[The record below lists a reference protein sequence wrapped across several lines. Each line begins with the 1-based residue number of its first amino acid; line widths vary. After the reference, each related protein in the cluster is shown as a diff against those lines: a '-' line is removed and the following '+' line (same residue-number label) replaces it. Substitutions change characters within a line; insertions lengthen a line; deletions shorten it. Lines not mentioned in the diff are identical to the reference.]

1 MKKMLLSLLVFASMG
16 TYAQNGKTTFVVD
29 DVTYTVTAA
38 DQVELTQAGK
48 KAKEV
53 TNLVIPSTVSDGT
66 NNYKVTSIG
75 KEAYQWTN
83 ATSIKI
89 PGSVKTIGRAA
100 FYYGSPATILLGNG
114 VDSIG
119 SYAFSGKN
127 LTELDIPSSVK
138 VIGDHAFF
146 GTSTNSKFSKLT
158 LHEGLEEIGDGAFYG
173 NAIETLEIPSTCKKI
188 GASAFLY
195 STKLKSLTFYE
206 GLEEIG
212 DGAFVNGES
221 AYNSTKDLTSVT
233 LPQSLKKL
241 GIEAFLRMPL
251 TSINIPAGLEEL
263 GESAFA
269 HTNISN
275 ITVDPANKY
284 FMVDEKGVLYSK
296 NKKILYAVP
305 MKGLTEYAVS
315 NGCIGINGGAFWGSQ
330 IEKVTLPDSMLALG
344 YGAFLESP
352 LKTINL
358 PNAISYIDEYCF
370 AGTKLEHVVLPEN
383 LYYIY
388 EATFA
393 QCPNLQSVIIPSS
406 VQAIDVRAF
415 YLSNNLTSVYCKRS
429 TPPYLVEAYE
439 GEEEFSS
446 SFTLYVPKGCA
457 NYYKASKVGDFEN
470 YWTNYFSKVVEMNN
484 GILQPVSAT
493 PAVAEVLDLLQPASV
508 QIKFNEPITCINEK
522 PEAALRIDAPYMSG
536 QTIGNGWH
544 ASVEGNTLIVYATDE
559 TGDVARFQT
568 DDSHV
573 YYITIP
579 AGVVKNAAGDENEYI
594 LLGYYGYGHKDT
606 GIDETVQ
613 SSKIGSGKVV
623 ARYNINGQQT
633 NAQQKG
639 LQIVRF
645 SDGTAKKTLK

>member
-1 MKKMLLSLLVFASMG
+1 MKKMLLSLLVFASTSM
-16 TYAQNGKTTFVVD
+16 YAQNGKTTFVVD
-29 DVTYTVTAA
+29 DVTYTVTAV

-66 NNYKVTSIG
+66 NNYKVTSIA
-75 KEAYQWTN
+75 EAAYQWTN

-100 FYYGSPATILLGNG
+100 FYYGSPTTILLGNG
-114 VDSIG
+114 VKSIG

-138 VIGDHAFF
+138 AIGDHAFF

-212 DGAFVNGES
+212 DGAFVNGEY
-221 AYNSTKDLTSVT
+221 ANNSTKDLTSVT
-233 LPQSLKKL
+233 LPKSLKKL

-251 TSINIPAGLEEL
+251 TSINIPEGLEEL

-269 HTNISN
+269 KTNIAT
-275 ITVDPANKY
+275 ITVDPANEH

-305 MKGLTEYAVS
+305 MKGLNEYVVS
-315 NGCIGINGGAFWGSQ
+315 NDCIGINGGAFWGSP

-344 YGAFLESP
+344 YGAFLESS

-358 PNAISYIDEYCF
+358 PNTISYIDEYCF
-370 AGTKLEHVVLPEN
+370 AGTKLERVVLPEN

-415 YLSNNLTSVYCKRS
+415 YLSNNLTSVMCKRS

-446 SFTLYVPKGCA
+446 AFTLYVPKGCA
-457 NYYKASKVGDFEN
+457 STYKASKVEGNDN
-470 YWTNYFSKVVEMNN
+470 YWINYFNKVEEMDK
-484 GILQPVSAT
+484 GILKPVAAS
-493 PAVAEVLDLLQPASV
+493 PAVAETLDVLQPASF
-508 QIKFNEPITCINEK
+508 QIQFDTPITCINDK
-522 PEAALRIDAPYMSG
+522 PEAAVRIDAPYMSG
-536 QTIGNGWH
+536 QVIGNEWH
-544 ASVEGNTLIVYATDE
+544 ASAVGNTLTVYATDE

-568 DDSHV
+568 SDSHV
-573 YYITIP
+573 YYVTIP
-579 AGVVKNAAGDENEYI
+579 AGVVKSAAGDENEYI
-594 LLGYYGYGHKDT
+594 LLGYYGYGHKT
-606 GIDETVQ
+606 GIDEAMQ
-613 SSKIGSGKVV
+613 SSKIDNGKVV

-633 NAQQKG
+633 TAQQKG

-645 SDGTAKKTLK
+645 SDGTAKKTFK